1 MFHFPFKNPEDADRL
16 AIGLL
21 KAGLPGKPSGYYK
34 ASEEYRL
41 TGEEIKELFFGHT
54 QTGLWYGR
62 KVSIKRTMDGRA
74 DLILDSKVISS
85 GRSWIEGDML
95 CNKWEKR
102 YEGLKHY
109 LTVFRNPEGTP
120 QEKSEYILI
129 ADWGIQGVSIE
140 D

>member
-1 MFHFPFKNPEDADRL
+1 
-16 AIGLL
+16 
-21 KAGLPGKPSGYYK
+21 
-34 ASEEYRL
+34 
-41 TGEEIKELFFGHT
+41 
-54 QTGLWYGR
+54 
-62 KVSIKRTMDGRA
+62 
-74 DLILDSKVISS
+74 
-85 GRSWIEGDML
+85 ML